1 MKHYKPLLLIL
12 LVAALGLLTFGNTF
26 CEQKDAK
33 ITEFY
38 KEIELFSDAI
48 SYLWVNY
55 VDTVEPKKL
64 IYGAL
69 KGMLSSLDGYSQ
81 FMDPDSYKELKEDTK
96 GEFGGLGIEIGI
108 REGMLTIIA
117 PMEGTPAHQAG
128 LMPKDVIVKI
138 DGEVTKDIVIHEAVK
153 KLRGKRGTSV
163 DLTIWREKEE
173 RFFDVT
179 VVRAI
184 IELKSIKKSVVIED
198 DVGYIKVVDFQQD
211 TAKEFE
217 QALKKLTA
225 KGVKGLILDLR
236 NNAGGLLDVAIELTD
251 ILLEKGEPIVSTK
264 GRIIQQNKQFIA
276 QSNTPYTKI
285 TLAILVNEGSASA
298 SEIVAG
304 AIKDNKRGIIVGQKT
319 FGKGSVQTVI
329 PLRDGSALRV
339 TTANYFTPGGY
350 IISKKGVKPDIL
362 VELHKK
368 ELAKAK
374 EEDEKAIFEKLKKPK
389 EEKDL
394 KDKDIDN
401 QVKAA
406 VDIIKAINIYRENI

>member
-1 MKHYKPLLLIL
+1 MIL

-55 VDTVEPKKL
+55 VDSVEPKKL

-173 RFFDVT
+173 KFFDVT
-179 VVRAI
+179 VVRDI
-184 IELKSIKKSVVIED
+184 IEIKSIKKSLVIED

-211 TAKEFE
+211 TAREFE

-304 AIKDNKRGIIVGQKT
+304 AIKDNNRGIIVGQKT

-350 IISKKGVKPDIL
+350 IISKKGVEPDIL
-362 VELHKK
+362 VELYKK

-374 EEDEKAIFEKLKKPK
+374 DEEEKAIFEKLKKP
-389 EEKDL
+389 EEKKDL
-394 KDKDIDN
+394 KDIDLDN

-406 VDIIKAINIYRENI
+406 VDIIRAINIYRENI

>member
-1 MKHYKPLLLIL
+1 MIL

-55 VDTVEPKKL
+55 VDSVEPKKL

-173 RFFDVT
+173 KFFDVT
-179 VVRAI
+179 VVRDI
-184 IELKSIKKSVVIED
+184 IEIKSIKKSLVIED

-211 TAKEFE
+211 TAREFE

-304 AIKDNKRGIIVGQKT
+304 AIKDNNRGIIVGQKT

-350 IISKKGVKPDIL
+350 IISKKGVEPDIL
-362 VELHKK
+362 VELYKK

-374 EEDEKAIFEKLKKPK
+374 DEEEKAIFEKLKKP
-389 EEKDL
+389 EEKKDL
-394 KDKDIDN
+394 KDIDIDN

-406 VDIIKAINIYRENI
+406 VDIIRAINIYRENI